1 MKNPDTEIYDPYN
14 ARTTARAGHNNPPT
28 SAYET
33 IKQEIE
39 DLFDEAKNFADGE
52 EIDNQAL
59 ADAVTELHDKL
70 HEVGKRAD
78 EVRKDE
84 AKPHD
89 DAKAEIQTRYNKLI
103 GNTKTSGKG
112 KVVLGKEVL
121 QGLLTPWRNKV
132 AAEKEAAAKAAR
144 EEADRVIREAQ
155 EAMQASAGNLEARE
169 QAEELVK
176 EAKQADRWA
185 KREDK
190 AATSGTGL
198 RSVWHCDLVDEEAG
212 LNWAY
217 GRAPERFKAVVQ
229 AMAEETVRTG
239 MRQVPGFNVREERVA
254 R

>member
-1 MKNPDTEIYDPYN
+1 MKNPDTETYDPYN
-14 ARTTARAGHNNPPT
+14 ARTTAQAGHNNPPT
-28 SAYET
+28 SPYEE

-52 EIDNQAL
+52 AIDNQAL
-59 ADAVTELHDKL
+59 ADAVTELHDKI
-70 HEVGKRAD
+70 HDAGNRAD
-78 EVRKDE
+78 TARKTE

-89 DAKAEIQTRYNKLI
+89 DAKAEIQARYNKLI

-121 QGLLTPWRNKV
+121 QRILTPWRNKV

-144 EEADRVIREAQ
+144 EEADRVIREAH

-190 AATSGTGL
+190 AEPTGTGL
-198 RSVWHCDLVDEEAG
+198 RSVWHCDLVDEGVA
-212 LNWAY
+212 LDWAY

-229 AMAEETVRTG
+229 AMAEETVRAG

>member
-1 MKNPDTEIYDPYN
+1 MTNTEAYDPYTVV
-14 ARTTARAGHNNPPT
+14 AIAEMGHNNPPT

-39 DLFDEAKNFADGE
+39 DLFDEAKNFADGDA
-52 EIDNQAL
+52 IDSAAL
-59 ADAVTELHDKL
+59 AEAVTELHDKL
-70 HEVGKRAD
+70 HEAGKRAD

-132 AAEKEAAAKAAR
+132 AAQKEAAARLAR
-144 EEADRVIREAQ
+144 EEADRIIREAQ
-155 EAMQASAGNLEARE
+155 EAMQASKGNLEARE

-190 AATSGTGL
+190 AATTGTGL
-198 RSVWHCDLVDEEAG
+198 RSVWHCDLVDEGIA
-212 LNWAY
+212 LDWAY

-229 AMAEETVRTG
+229 AMAEEAVRAG

>member
-1 MKNPDTEIYDPYN
+1 MTNDTYDPYK
-14 ARTTARAGHNNPPT
+14 ARGMGHNNPP
-28 SAYET
+28 SSPYET

-39 DLFDEAKNFADGE
+39 DLYGEAKLFADGE
-52 EIDNQAL
+52 AIDNQAL

-70 HEVGKRAD
+70 HEAGKRAD
-78 EVRKDE
+78 EARKDE

-144 EEADRVIREAQ
+144 EEADRVIREVQ

-169 QAEELVK
+169 QAEELIK

-190 AATSGTGL
+190 AATTGTGL
-198 RSVWHCDLVDEEAG
+198 RSVWHCDLVDEGVA
-212 LNWAY
+212 LDWAY
-217 GRAPERFKAVVQ
+217 ARAPERFKVVVQ
-229 AMAEETVRTG
+229 AMAEETVRAG
-239 MRQVPGFNVREERVA
+239 MRQVPGFTVREERVA

>member
-1 MKNPDTEIYDPYN
+1 MKNPDTETFDPY
-14 ARTTARAGHNNPPT
+14 TARGIGDNNPPT
-28 SAYET
+28 SAYEE

-39 DLFDEAKNFADGE
+39 DLYGEAKLFADGE
-52 EIDNQAL
+52 AIDNQAL
-59 ADAVTELHDKL
+59 ADAVTELHEKL
-70 HEVGKRAD
+70 HEAGNRAD
-78 EVRKDE
+78 TARKTE

-89 DAKAEIQTRYNKLI
+89 DAKAEIQARYNKLI

-155 EAMQASAGNLEARE
+155 EAMQASKGNLEARE

-190 AATSGTGL
+190 AATTGTGL
-198 RSVWHCDLVDEEAG
+198 RSVWHCDLVDEGIA
-212 LNWAY
+212 LDWAY

-229 AMAEETVRTG
+229 AMAEETVRAG
-239 MRQVPGFNVREERVA
+239 MRHVPGFNVREERVA

>member
-1 MKNPDTEIYDPYN
+1 MTDVTFDPYTI
-14 ARTTARAGHNNPPT
+14 AAVAEMGHNNPPT
-28 SAYET
+28 SAYEA
-33 IKQEIE
+33 IRQEIE
-39 DLFDEAKNFADGE
+39 DLFDESKNFADGE
-52 EIDNQAL
+52 AIDSAAL
-59 ADAVTELHDKL
+59 AEAVTELHDKL
-70 HEVGKRAD
+70 HDAGKRAD

-132 AAEKEAAAKAAR
+132 AAEKEAAARAAR

-190 AATSGTGL
+190 AATTGTGL
-198 RSVWHCDLVDEEAG
+198 RSVWHADMIDEGIA
-212 LNWAY
+212 LDWAY

-229 AMAEETVRTG
+229 AMAEETVRAG
-239 MRQVPGFNVREERVA
+239 MRQVPGFKVREERVA